1 MGDIQKLT
9 IDGKGYVLLSEEDYE
24 DLVDTLEAQI
34 VLARIAAGEETWPLE
49 IVEARANGENA
60 ITVFRKYRGLSVSDL
75 AAAAGISQ
83 PYLSEIEGGK
93 KTGSVDVLKR
103 IATVLKVDLDDL
115 VVEREAHQYGAST
128 LPIAT

>member
-9 IDGKGYVLLSEEDYE
+9 IDGKGYILLSEEDYE
-24 DLVDTLEAQI
+24 DLVDSLEAHI

-49 IVEARANGENA
+49 IVEARANGENSIA
-60 ITVFRKYRGLSVSDL
+60 VFRKYRGLTVSGL
-75 AAAAGISQ
+75 AASAGISQ

-103 IATVLKVDLDDL
+103 IATALNVDLDDL
-115 VVEREAHQYGAST
+115 VMERDAHQ
-128 LPIAT
+128 